1 MTEPLLNTLD
11 LQSPTWMKLKK
22 HLELKLEA
30 LRKSNDGDFDADK
43 TAKLRG
49 RIAEVRAFLAIGDA
63 KPPRIEPDLPD

>member
-1 MTEPLLNTLD
+1 VTEPLLNALD

-30 LRKSNDGDFDADK
+30 LRKTNDGDLDEEK

-63 KPPRIEPDLPD
+63 KPPLIAPDLPD